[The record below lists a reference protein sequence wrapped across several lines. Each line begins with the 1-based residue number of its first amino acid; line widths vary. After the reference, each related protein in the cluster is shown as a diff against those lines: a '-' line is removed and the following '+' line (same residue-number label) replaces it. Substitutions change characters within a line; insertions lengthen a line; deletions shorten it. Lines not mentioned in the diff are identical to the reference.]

1 MPYSINEMKTKL
13 ASYVKGW
20 TAYSLL
26 KQDLINEAQ
35 VTISEYPAIC
45 AKVRLDC
52 ASKTPPVTP
61 NISHI
66 ISELIS
72 NTDVIKW
79 QNVSV
84 SSSALIKNIAIT
96 FNGQVYNVI
105 IKKPEPEKDEYE
117 IDVIGEVQDD
127 LSKFQH
133 TSVCGKTVIKFE
145 ENGQFVITPGDD
157 EKLKILSNSQRA
169 ARPLQLNTVRKFAEG
184 INSTTDPQ
192 NALLGLLGT
201 GTGKSFVIAH
211 LAEAIGSS
219 VIVVPSVDL
228 AKEIINDAIKIKI
241 FGGSLR
247 TSAEGIKISIGG
259 SEITVNAQSKNGG
272 NIGPFVVLASELPE
286 DDYGDAIIK
295 ELLKRNDIHIVMP
308 ADSKRFS
315 ERLNLIKDQLL
326 LIDESHQ
333 HAYTSSEAAKLK
345 LVCSQNV
352 TLALTGTPTGHL
364 LGIFPPKFIE
374 FNLHDAIAAGA
385 LRNVDGKDVEPSA
398 DEEWSEDDMVDKA
411 IVAYF
416 RIPAELE
423 SSTPCKKSMIFSDDK
438 AIRDKLK
445 VKLTNIANGTMEGAE
460 LSKYKGLIK
469 KDRRATEE
477 PDLKNEMDKER
488 VSSLKNTIISMAI
501 SLLYDKPLESLDDI
515 SLALR
520 DKKLCKKTTDKAKAL
535 KGDIETRLSLL
546 TSLAELPT
554 TEQDYIKQKI
564 KELAIKIDGK
574 INADPKPDNIQVVLD
589 DMSADIAALEGDLSN
604 KLNTEPY
611 FVTAKKDPENDEKIT
626 ATQRLALLRC
636 GFANG
641 SISDS
646 RWATGVS
653 ITDVK
658 AEISVNPEPH
668 FDDDFSLAGPL
679 TRAQALGRVVRS
691 KDGVGQSTT
700 IWGPNVPECLRFRT
714 SDVLDSN
721 FGDKA
726 TLSLQR
732 WDSARETYRDTL
744 VRTICQEKAYTD
756 ACAKATAVAESQEI
770 ALSPPPSAGA
780 LRREASVGA
789 VDLEIT
795 GQTPETPPVASDAA
809 AVTQTV
815 ARKTLQD
822 LRQVEDPSIKPT
834 PGGTSG

>member
-26 KQDLINEAQ
+26 KQDLINEGQ

-45 AKVRLDC
+45 DKVRQDC

-66 ISELIS
+66 ISELIKA
-72 NTDVIKW
+72 DGEIKW
-79 QNVSV
+79 KENGTR
-84 SSSALIKNIAIT
+84 ALIKNIVIT

-127 LSKFQH
+127 LSKFQQ

-157 EKLKILSNSQRA
+157 EKLQILSNLQRA

-184 INSTTDPQ
+184 INSTTYPQ

-315 ERLNLIKDQLL
+315 ERLNLINGKLL

-333 HAYTSSEAAKLK
+333 HAYTASEAGKLQA
-345 LVCSQNV
+345 VCSQNV

-374 FNLHDAIAAGA
+374 FNLYDAITAGA

-416 RIPAELE
+416 RIPAKAE

-438 AIRDKLK
+438 DIRDKLK
-445 VKLTNIANGTMEGAE
+445 EKLTSIANGTMEASE
-460 LSKYKGLIK
+460 LSRYKNLIK
-469 KDRRATEE
+469 MDRGATNK
-477 PDLKNEMDKER
+477 PDLKNEMNNER
-488 VSSLKNTIISMAI
+488 VTSLKNTIISMAI
-501 SLLYDKPLESLDDI
+501 SLLYDKPQESLDDI

-520 DKKLCKKTTDKAKAL
+520 DKKLFKKTTDKAQAL

-546 TSLAELPT
+546 TSLAELP
-554 TEQDYIKQKI
+554 E
-564 KELAIKIDGK
+564 
-574 INADPKPDNIQVVLD
+574 
-589 DMSADIAALEGDLSN
+589 EG
-604 KLNTEPY
+604 
-611 FVTAKKDPENDEKIT
+611 I
-626 ATQRLALLRC
+626 
-636 GFANG
+636 
-641 SISDS
+641 
-646 RWATGVS
+646 
-653 ITDVK
+653 
-658 AEISVNPEPH
+658 
-668 FDDDFSLAGPL
+668 
-679 TRAQALGRVVRS
+679 
-691 KDGVGQSTT
+691 
-700 IWGPNVPECLRFRT
+700 
-714 SDVLDSN
+714 
-721 FGDKA
+721 
-726 TLSLQR
+726 
-732 WDSARETYRDTL
+732 
-744 VRTICQEKAYTD
+744 
-756 ACAKATAVAESQEI
+756 
-770 ALSPPPSAGA
+770 
-780 LRREASVGA
+780 
-789 VDLEIT
+789 
-795 GQTPETPPVASDAA
+795 
-809 AVTQTV
+809 
-815 ARKTLQD
+815 
-822 LRQVEDPSIKPT
+822 
-834 PGGTSG
+834 